1 MKIVYTYKDL
11 SNKGGAE
18 RIICEKAGALAAR
31 GHEVHILCN
40 HGGFHNPPAY
50 PLSPSVQVHDL
61 GIAMDEKGTSLT
73 LPLRWLRY
81 RRTLGNAIDRTLE
94 RINPDI
100 VVVTPLWPYR
110 EFLRHSR
117 HAVMESH
124 TYRRTMV
131 FGSRIGSFLNH
142 RRISQLARHC
152 TAVVALT
159 HDDARAWTESGH
171 VYVIPNFTEIK
182 TLAPNSGPR
191 RNAMLIGR
199 LHPEK
204 CVDEAIEAW
213 SIVVKKHPDHVLD
226 IYGDGQCE
234 DRLQQQIKR
243 LGLENNVR
251 LLGVTDNP
259 EAAYRSHDFMV
270 LSSSHEAFS
279 LVIIEAMAC
288 GCPVIS
294 YDCPVGPR
302 NIITDGTDGM
312 LVPFRGR
319 PRLKRIAGMAEA
331 ICRMIEN
338 STLRMGM
345 AESAAQNIRRFDKE
359 RIIGQWESLFNSITG
374 FRS

>member
-1 MKIVYTYKDL
+1 MKIIYTYKDL

-40 HGGFHNPPAY
+40 HGGYTNLPAY
-50 PLSPSVQVHDL
+50 PLDATVHVHDL

-81 RRTLGNAIDRTLE
+81 RRALGKAIDSTMK
-94 RINPDI
+94 RINPD
-100 VVVTPLWPYR
+100 VVIVTPLWPYR
-110 EFLRHSR
+110 EFLRYSPTV
-117 HAVMESH
+117 VMESH

-131 FGSRIGSFLNH
+131 FGGRLGSVLN
-142 RRISQLARHC
+142 RLRISQLARRC

-159 HDDARAWTESGH
+159 QDDARTWNESDR
-171 VYVIPNFTEIK
+171 VCVIPNFTEIK
-182 TLAPNSGPR
+182 ALSPSSTPR
-191 RNAMLIGR
+191 HNAMLIGR

-213 SIVVKKHPDHVLD
+213 SMVVKKHPGHVLD

-234 DRLQQQIKR
+234 AQLQQQIER

-251 LLGVTDNP
+251 LLGITDNP

-302 NIITDGTDGM
+302 NIIADGTDGI
-312 LVPFRGR
+312 LVPHHGL
-319 PRLKRIAGMAEA
+319 PRHARIAGMAAA
-331 ICRMIEN
+331 ICRMIED
-338 STLRMGM
+338 TPLRMSM
-345 AESAAQNIRRFDKE
+345 AEAAAGNMKRFDKE
-359 RIIGQWESLFNSITG
+359 RIIGQWESLFNTITG
-374 FRS
+374 LRP